1 MAVRTVYLDNS
12 ATTPVDPRVAEAMAR
27 AVVETFGNAS
37 SVHGFGQ
44 RARAAVDRA
53 RREVAA
59 LIGARQNEIVFTSG
73 GTEANNL
80 AIRGLCEASAAH
92 GRHII
97 TSAIE
102 HPSVAGT
109 CLEMEKRG
117 WEVTRL
123 PVYKNGI
130 VRLEDLQQAL
140 RPDTVL
146 ITIML
151 ANNEIGTIQP
161 VREIGALVNER
172 RAAGQQHLRF
182 HTDAVQAAGRL
193 PLNVDDL
200 ACDLLTLSAHKLYAP
215 KGSGALYVRRGVR
228 LQGQNVGGHQERERR
243 AGTENVPGI
252 VAFGEAARLAREE
265 LAERSPHDRALRD
278 RFEAAVQSRIPEIVM
293 NGDREQR
300 LGHLSNISFRFIE
313 GEGLLINLDLEG
325 VAVSTG
331 SACSSGTL
339 EPSPVIRA
347 LGVDDELA
355 RGSIRFSFG
364 KDNTID
370 EADHA
375 VDVLVRAVE
384 RLRAL
389 SPLTLVS
396 HELPEANAIA
406 DEKNPV
412 CGDRIRLSLI
422 VADERIEKAG
432 YMAYGCPPTLVCG
445 SALTE
450 MITGKLIVE
459 AQQLTRADL
468 LNAIGG
474 LPSRKHH
481 AAALAIETL
490 NSALQDYR
498 MKQNL
503 HPDNHV
509 NPV

>member
-1 MAVRTVYLDNS
+1 MPNSAPEVGGKGTKFMPARRVYLDNS
-12 ATTPVDPRVAEAMAR
+12 ATTPVDPRVAAAMSR
-27 AVVETFGNAS
+27 AVLETFGNAS

-44 RARAAVDRA
+44 QARAAVDRA
-53 RREVAA
+53 RREVAS

-80 AIRGLCEASAAH
+80 AIRGLCEAAVSH

-102 HPSVAGT
+102 HPSVAGV
-109 CLEMEKRG
+109 CRELEKRG
-117 WEVTRL
+117 WEVARL
-123 PVYKNGI
+123 PVYQNGI
-130 VRLEDLQQAL
+130 VRVEDVVAAL

-161 VREIGALVNER
+161 ITEIGALVR
-172 RAAGQQHLRF
+172 DQRLQSQLWL
-182 HTDAVQAAGRL
+182 HTDAVQAAGRVA
-193 PLNVDDL
+193 LNVDEL
-200 ACDLLTLSAHKLYAP
+200 GCDLLTMSAHKLYAP
-215 KGSGALYVRRGVR
+215 KGVGALYVRRGVR
-228 LQGQNVGGHQERERR
+228 LHGQNVGGHQERERR

-252 VAFGEAARLAREE
+252 VAFGEAAKLAREE
-265 LAERSPHDRALRD
+265 LQQRSAHDRALRD
-278 RFEAAVQSRIPEIVM
+278 KFEDEVRSCIKDVVM

-347 LGVDDELA
+347 LGVSDEVA

-364 KDNTID
+364 KDNTD
-370 EADHA
+370 DDVDYTVA
-375 VDVLVRAVE
+375 VLSQAVE

-396 HELPEANAIA
+396 
-406 DEKNPV
+406 
-412 CGDRIRLSLI
+412 
-422 VADERIEKAG
+422 
-432 YMAYGCPPTLVCG
+432 
-445 SALTE
+445 
-450 MITGKLIVE
+450 
-459 AQQLTRADL
+459 Q
-468 LNAIGG
+468 
-474 LPSRKHH
+474 
-481 AAALAIETL
+481 
-490 NSALQDYR
+490 
-498 MKQNL
+498 
-503 HPDNHV
+503 
-509 NPV
+509 

>member
-1 MAVRTVYLDNS
+1 MPSRRVYLDNS
-12 ATTPVDPRVAEAMAR
+12 ATTPVDPRVAAAMAR

-44 RARAAVDRA
+44 QARAAIDRA
-53 RREVAA
+53 RREVAT

-73 GTEANNL
+73 GTESNNL
-80 AIRGLCEASAAH
+80 AIRGVCEAATGH

-102 HPSVAGT
+102 HPSVAGI
-109 CLEMEKRG
+109 CAQLEKRG

-123 PVYKNGI
+123 PVYGNGVI
-130 VRLEDLQQAL
+130 RIEDVAPSL

-146 ITIML
+146 ITVML

-161 VREIGALVNER
+161 VSEIGALVREK
-172 RAAGQQHLRF
+172 RAAGQKHLWL

-193 PLNVDDL
+193 RLNVEDIG
-200 ACDLLTLSAHKLYAP
+200 CDLLTMSGHKLYAP
-215 KGSGALYVRRGVR
+215 KGVGALYVRRGVK
-228 LQGQNVGGHQERERR
+228 LHGQNVGGHQERERR

-252 VAFGEAARLAREE
+252 VAFGEAAKLAREE
-265 LAERSPHDRALRD
+265 FEQRSLHDRTLRD
-278 RFEAAVQSRIPEIVM
+278 RFEEVVRERIHDVVM

-300 LGHLSNISFRFIE
+300 MGHLSNISFRFIE

-364 KDNTID
+364 KDNT
-370 EADHA
+370 EAEVDYA
-375 VDVLVRAVE
+375 VEVLARAVE

-389 SPLTLVS
+389 SPLTLVG
-396 HELPEANAIA
+396 H
-406 DEKNPV
+406 
-412 CGDRIRLSLI
+412 
-422 VADERIEKAG
+422 
-432 YMAYGCPPTLVCG
+432 
-445 SALTE
+445 
-450 MITGKLIVE
+450 
-459 AQQLTRADL
+459 
-468 LNAIGG
+468 
-474 LPSRKHH
+474 
-481 AAALAIETL
+481 
-490 NSALQDYR
+490 
-498 MKQNL
+498 
-503 HPDNHV
+503 
-509 NPV
+509 